1 MRNHLADAA
10 RGIGAPSPR
19 RVAEVK
25 TTVNGM
31 RRRPAWGIGL
41 RGRTHGTRD
50 GLQRARRLRIEQHRQ
65 PDAAR
70 LRRGQQPIGRR
81 QVPNQRQGVAGDG
94 AETGLA
100 TDAAAVAGI
109 AEAKHRRPLRSHVQ
123 APMRLDR
130 IEDQAMRDAFAGRR
144 PYRENKATG
153 GTQQARHFGERALGV
168 ADRVQP
174 EVHDDRIKAAIGK
187 VQVLGIAGAEGNVGL
202 AAPGDRQP
210 ALAVLAALLAL
221 TGDLEAA
228 RAAVSQILRAHPT
241 ASVAAMRASHP
252 MRHLTSYFD
261 KPVEGLRLAGLPET

>member
-1 MRNHLADAA
+1 
-10 RGIGAPSPR
+10 
-19 RVAEVK
+19 
-25 TTVNGM
+25 
-31 RRRPAWGIGL
+31 
-41 RGRTHGTRD
+41 
-50 GLQRARRLRIEQHRQ
+50 
-65 PDAAR
+65 
-70 LRRGQQPIGRR
+70 
-81 QVPNQRQGVAGDG
+81 
-94 AETGLA
+94 
-100 TDAAAVAGI
+100 
-109 AEAKHRRPLRSHVQ
+109 
-123 APMRLDR
+123 
-130 IEDQAMRDAFAGRR
+130 
-144 PYRENKATG
+144 
-153 GTQQARHFGERALGV
+153 
-168 ADRVQP
+168 VQP